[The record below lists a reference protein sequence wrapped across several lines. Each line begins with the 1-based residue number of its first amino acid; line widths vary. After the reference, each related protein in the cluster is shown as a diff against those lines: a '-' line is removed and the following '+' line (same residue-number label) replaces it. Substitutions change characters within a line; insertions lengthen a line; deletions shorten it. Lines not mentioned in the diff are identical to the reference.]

1 MKSLILFLNRYSNWR
16 TFVGLLLLYLIFPLI
31 LFSNAAKKI
40 QALAGKR
47 IGPIDTT
54 FGFSPQKT
62 LQMVEDYGESGR
74 AYYMMVELTID
85 LAYPVVYSLLLA
97 VAITMIYRKLL
108 QRPVNYLNL
117 LPFAILA
124 FDYLE
129 NITIILLLR
138 HYPDQSVAMATL
150 CELFK
155 LIKWLLFG
163 LVLFVIFFGLI
174 RLLLIRKE
182 SVT

>member
-1 MKSLILFLNRYSNWR
+1 M
-16 TFVGLLLLYLIFPLI
+16 LLYLIFPLI
-31 LFSNAAKKI
+31 LFSNAIRKI
-40 QALAGKR
+40 QELAGKK
-47 IGPIDTT
+47 IGAIDST

-62 LQMVEDYGESGR
+62 LQMVEEYGESAR

-97 VAITMIYRKLL
+97 VTITIIYLRLL
-108 QRPVNYLNL
+108 ERPVNYLNL
-117 LPFAILA
+117 LPFAILV

-138 HYPDQSVAMATL
+138 HYPEQSVAMATL

-163 LVLFVIFFGLI
+163 LVLFIIFYGLAKLMMG
-174 RLLLIRKE
+174 RRVVKD
-182 SVT
+182 

>member
-1 MKSLILFLNRYSNWR
+1 MNSLILFLNRYSNGR

-31 LFSNAAKKI
+31 LFSNATKKI
-40 QALAGKR
+40 QELAGKK
-47 IGPIDTT
+47 IGPIDST

-62 LQMVEDYGESGR
+62 LDTVEEYGESAR

-97 VAITMIYRKLL
+97 VTITIIYRKLL
-108 QRPVNYLNL
+108 DRPVNYLNL

-129 NITIILLLR
+129 NVTIILLLR
-138 HYPDQSVAMATL
+138 HYPEQSVAMATL

-155 LIKWLLFG
+155 LVKWLLFG
-163 LVLFVIFFGLI
+163 LVLFIIFYGLA
-174 RLLLIRKE
+174 RLLFRRRQTE
-182 SVT
+182 A